1 MQGRG
6 SLFVAIGGQVICI
19 RKQDGKE
26 LWRTR
31 LKRFSG
37 STTLLVEKDA
47 IFAAA
52 RGELFALNPKTGSI
66 NWNVPLGLGGNV
78 CILGSQSEAAVAA
91 AVQAAQAA
99 MASAA
104 AVAAMGGAAAAASS

>member
-6 SLFVAIGGQVICI
+6 SIFVAIGGQVICI
-19 RKQDGKE
+19 RKLDGKE

-37 STTLLVEKDA
+37 TTTLLVEEDA

-52 RGELFALNPKTGSI
+52 RGEISL
-66 NWNVPLGLGGNV
+66 
-78 CILGSQSEAAVAA
+78 
-91 AVQAAQAA
+91 
-99 MASAA
+99 
-104 AVAAMGGAAAAASS
+104 